1 MHKPYLSTYYVS
13 GIFMHY
19 LIQSLEQSYEAC
31 IIFISVLLKKK
42 LRHKEINNL
51 PEIIKL

>member
-1 MHKPYLSTYYVS
+1 MHKPCLSTYYVS

-19 LIQSLEQSYEAC
+19 LIQSLEQSYEEC

-42 LRHKEINNL
+42 LRHKEINKM